1 MPFKILVAED
11 DKFLG
16 KVYKAKFV
24 KEGYEVQSASDGN
37 EVFNILQNFMPD
49 VILLDL
55 IMPIKD
61 GFITLKELK
70 LNDKF
75 KNIPVII
82 ASNLG
87 QKDEIEKGLN
97 LGAAD
102 YLVKS
107 DTTIEKVIEKVRMHI
122 INRE

>member
-1 MPFKILVAED
+1 MPIKILVAED
-11 DKFLG
+11 DRFLS
-16 KVYKAKFV
+16 KVYTTKLEKA
-24 KEGYEVQSASDGN
+24 GYEVKNALDGT
-37 EVFNILQNFMPD
+37 EVFQILKNFTPD

-55 IMPIKD
+55 IMPLKD
-61 GFITLKELK
+61 GLITLKELK
-70 LNDKF
+70 SNDKY

-87 QKDEIEKGLN
+87 QKDEIDKGIS

-107 DTTIEKVIEKVRMHI
+107 DTTIEKLIEKV
-122 INRE
+122 NKLVSK

>member
-1 MPFKILVAED
+1 MPIKILVAED
-11 DKFLG
+11 DRFLS
-16 KVYKAKFV
+16 KVYTTKVEKA
-24 KEGYEVQSASDGN
+24 GYEVKNALDGT
-37 EVFNILQNFMPD
+37 EVFQILQNFTPD

-55 IMPIKD
+55 IMPLKD
-61 GFITLKELK
+61 GFLTLKELK
-70 LNDKF
+70 SNDKY

-87 QKDEIEKGLN
+87 QKDEIDKGIS

-107 DTTIEKVIEKVRMHI
+107 DTTIEKLIEKV
-122 INRE
+122 NKLVSK

>member
-1 MPFKILVAED
+1 MPIKILVAED
-11 DKFLG
+11 DRFLS
-16 KVYKAKFV
+16 KVYTTKFEKA
-24 KEGYEVQSASDGN
+24 GYEVKNALDGT
-37 EVFNILQNFMPD
+37 EVFQILQNFTPD

-55 IMPIKD
+55 IMPLKD
-61 GFITLKELK
+61 GFLTLKELK
-70 LNDKF
+70 SNDKY

-87 QKDEIEKGLN
+87 QKDEIDKGIS

-107 DTTIEKVIEKVRMHI
+107 DTTIEKLIEKV
-122 INRE
+122 NKLVSK

>member
-1 MPFKILVAED
+1 MPIKILVAED
-11 DKFLG
+11 DRFLS
-16 KVYKAKFV
+16 KVYTTKFEKA
-24 KEGYEVQSASDGN
+24 GYEVKNALDGN
-37 EVFNILQNFMPD
+37 EVFQILQNFTPD

-55 IMPIKD
+55 IMPLKD
-61 GFITLKELK
+61 GLITLKELK
-70 LNDKF
+70 SNDKY

-87 QKDEIEKGLN
+87 QKDEIDKGIS

-107 DTTIEKVIEKVRMHI
+107 DTTIEKLIEKV
-122 INRE
+122 NKLVSK

>member
-1 MPFKILVAED
+1 MPIKILVAED
-11 DKFLG
+11 DRFLS
-16 KVYKAKFV
+16 KVYATKFEKV
-24 KEGYEVQSASDGN
+24 GYEVKNALDGN
-37 EVFNILQNFMPD
+37 EVFQILQNFTPD

-55 IMPIKD
+55 IMPLKD
-61 GFITLKELK
+61 GLITLKELK
-70 LNDKF
+70 SNDKY

-87 QKDEIEKGLN
+87 QKDEIDKGIS

-107 DTTIEKVIEKVRMHI
+107 DTTIEKLIEKV
-122 INRE
+122 NKLVSK